1 MIKPH
6 TFLAP
11 AALVLA
17 LAACAPQGW
26 CEIAPPAAPP
36 ARSPGAIDE
45 ALGQLASTD
54 WILQAEGMSVL
65 AEAKVKQA
73 VPPLRAI
80 LAGNGH
86 PWIRGRA
93 LVALAGILGEAEAD
107 EALLAADQPALEV
120 RAAAMEALAVTGS
133 PRALAVVQAHLEDKA
148 PAVAQEAF
156 VALARLQKDKAWPRI
171 APLVS
176 SADIATVRRAAPAL
190 VYVGTPQARKDLL
203 GLLGHKDEGV
213 RLAAAHALQEV
224 RDPGAIPALLAAMSG
239 DGAVDVKA
247 ACERTLLAYEPQA
260 LAAPLLAALQAPEGA
275 LCQVAL
281 KVLAAR
287 PSPEARAGVVSFLQ
301 DTPKRAEAARG
312 AALEVAA
319 GADPQANLELF
330 VRYLENADAAL
341 RRKAV
346 EILGRCEGADLFT
359 LLKPRLADANKDVRY
374 VALRVLRR
382 ATKQAPAGGIVDY
395 VDGIV
400 KDPVREVFD
409 EAMGLLAERLTPTEV
424 PKAVAALDPVLGGAD
439 DQRRA
444 RAAAILEP
452 LASDDLCRRLAAAQ
466 GYLVEWKVIGPFPND
481 DKRGITAV
489 YPPELSADFQKTYD
503 PYRLGGGAQFKAPG
517 ARPAAGGSRE
527 VLVIRPPLAA
537 SAVGRTV
544 ASYAVDLPQAKGL
557 KFTAFVAAQNEGQH
571 GDGVRL
577 AVDAGGKRL
586 LDQKL
591 PVREEFQPVE
601 ASLAEQAGKRV
612 VLDLVVEGV
621 ANPKGDWAALAE
633 PRIVS
638 DEGVVADLV
647 KLAPTAA
654 VRSVAPGDPAG
665 KLAWD
670 SAKAA
675 RAAGL
680 VDFRE
685 VLGAG
690 DRQVAYGAVELESP
704 ADRKIWLTIVA
715 DDASKVW
722 LNGAMLAEKRSAGT
736 ARLEADLKKG
746 RNLLLVKVCNEADKF
761 FCSVRVTE
769 KDGRR
774 AEGLKTAK

>member
-6 TFLAP
+6 TFFAP

-17 LAACAPQGW
+17 LAVCAPQGW
-26 CEIAPPAAPP
+26 CAAAPP
-36 ARSPGAIDE
+36 PAPTLSPAATDE
-45 ALGQLASTD
+45 ALAKLASTD
-54 WILQAEGMSVL
+54 WIIQAEGMSVL
-65 AEAKVKQA
+65 ADARVKQA
-73 VPPLRAI
+73 VPALRAI

-86 PWIRGRA
+86 PWSRGRA

-107 EALLAADQPALEV
+107 EALLAADQPAPEV

-156 VALARLQKDKAWPRI
+156 VALARLQKEKSWPRI
-171 APLVS
+171 APLLTS
-176 SADIATVRRAAPAL
+176 GDIATVRRAAPAL
-190 VYVGTPQARKDLL
+190 VYVGTPQAHKELL

-247 ACERTLLAYEPQA
+247 ACERALLAYEPQA
-260 LAAPLLAALQAPEGA
+260 LAPPLLAALQAPQGTSYQE
-275 LCQVAL
+275 AL
-281 KVLAAR
+281 KILAAR
-287 PSPEARAGVVSFLQ
+287 PSPEARAGVVAFLQ
-301 DTPKRAEAARG
+301 DTPKRAEGVRG

-330 VRYLENADAAL
+330 VRYLENAEPTL

-374 VALRVLRR
+374 VTLRVLRR

-409 EAMGLLAERLTPTEV
+409 EAMGLLAERLTAPEV
-424 PKAVAALDPVLGGAD
+424 PKAVVALDPVLGGAD
-439 DQRRA
+439 DQRRG

-466 GYLVEWKVIGPFPND
+466 GFLVEWKVIGPFPND
-481 DKRGITAV
+481 DRRGITAV
-489 YPPELSADFQKTYD
+489 YPPELGLDFMKTCE
-503 PYRLGGGAQFKAPG
+503 PYRFGGGAMFKTPG
-517 ARPAAGGSRE
+517 ARSVAGGSRE
-527 VLVIRPPLAA
+527 ILAMRPPLTT

-544 ASYAVDLPQAKGL
+544 ATYSVDLPQAKGL
-557 KFTAFVAAQNEGQH
+557 KFTAYVAGQNEGEH

-577 AVDAGGKRL
+577 AVDAGAKRL

-591 PVREEFQPVE
+591 PVSQEFQPVE

-612 VLDLVVEGV
+612 VLDLVVEGA
-621 ANPKGDWAALAE
+621 ANAKGDWAALAE

-638 DEGVVADLV
+638 DDGLVADLV

-654 VRSVAPGDPAG
+654 VRTVAPGDPAV

-670 SAKAA
+670 SVKAA
-675 RAAGL
+675 RAAGV

-690 DRQVAYGAVELESP
+690 DRQTAYAAAELESA
-704 ADRKIWLTIVA
+704 ADRKVWLTIVA

-746 RNLLLVKVCNEADKF
+746 RNLLLLKVCNESDKF
-761 FCSVRVTE
+761 FCSVRVSE

-774 AEGLKTAK
+774 AEGLKTVK